1 MVVELKDKL
10 ETTAIETE
18 KPAVSSAAGV
28 EADVTSALVN
38 LGYEARAAETAVGE
52 AKREA
57 GTGNFEKLL
66 RAALQG
72 LSAPKARA
80 AKS

>member
-1 MVVELKDKL
+1 
-10 ETTAIETE
+10 
-18 KPAVSSAAGV
+18 
-28 EADVTSALVN
+28 VTSALVN